1 MKTKYKTFEAVYC
14 SGFLIDPPLVTAL
27 CLLFDKIHLLNHL
40 EHVIAFSKQ
49 FEFVF
54 QKSDMLSRLDE
65 MMEIKPVDSEE
76 EGEDPLSRLTT
87 EQKRTARAYLALV
100 DHFTINYHDLFG
112 SVISSSLLPD
122 DKVFDVKLIKKGVK
136 GKLNLYRVE
145 KKPLYVSTGGLG
157 ELDTLIA
164 QGLIPVVGKHHAR
177 VKGQAE
183 NIEQGAV
190 FLASILAMTSVKL
203 VLPQTKLA
211 NGETILEARER
222 LKDYLPPFWAS
233 MLRLSVELK
242 RRIIEGMPLA
252 DLEKESADIFH
263 SIVRPS
269 LIELNQKL
277 IKERKNWFHKII
289 TPIANGLTAMIARP
303 PVTTMDLIS
312 AGITLGANITINAA
326 EQFKRIESTSQDS
339 GLAYL
344 IQLDEFV
351 QKSD

>member
-1 MKTKYKTFEAVYC
+1 M
-14 SGFLIDPPLVTAL
+14 I
-27 CLLFDKIHLLNHL
+27 
-40 EHVIAFSKQ
+40 
-49 FEFVF
+49 
-54 QKSDMLSRLDE
+54 
-65 MMEIKPVDSEE
+65 EIEPVDSEGE
-76 EGEDPLSRLTT
+76 EKDPLSGLTAQ
-87 EQKRTARAYLALV
+87 QKRTARAYLALV
-100 DHFTINYHDLFG
+100 DRFTGNYHDLFG

-122 DKVFDVKLIKKGVK
+122 DEVFDVKLVKKGVK
-136 GKLNLYRVE
+136 GKLNLYEVK
-145 KKPLYVSTGGLG
+145 KKPLYVSMGGLE

-183 NIEQGAV
+183 NIEKGAV
-190 FLASILAMTSVKL
+190 FLASILATTSVKL

-211 NGETILEARER
+211 KGETILEARER

-233 MLRLSVELK
+233 MLKLSIEL
-242 RRIIEGMPLA
+242 RRRMIEGIPLA
-252 DLEKESADIFH
+252 DLERESADIFH

-289 TPIANGLTAMIARP
+289 TPVAKGLTAMIARP
-303 PVTTMDLIS
+303 PVTTMDLVS
-312 AGITLGANITINAA
+312 AGITLGANITIDTA
-326 EQFKRIESTSQDS
+326 EQFKKIKATSQDS

-351 QKSD
+351 RKSD